1 MFSVYSHFGRYFI
14 YLISIFLTNPEN
26 WYKMDFFFSVYFSY
40 LFLEEEVLIRS
51 VGGRAVFPTGQ
62 ECCVVTGSS
71 LMCSP
76 FLLHPWGYVKV
87 SLHQA
92 FLFSF
97 LFDSYLSMLSTAV
110 HLGRSWWQRE
120 SKRTL
125 NMGMRRRNIIRK
137 RITVE
142 FPHKL
147 LE

>member
-76 FLLHPWGYVKV
+76 FLLHP
-87 SLHQA
+87 
-92 FLFSF
+92 
-97 LFDSYLSMLSTAV
+97 
-110 HLGRSWWQRE
+110 
-120 SKRTL
+120 
-125 NMGMRRRNIIRK
+125 
-137 RITVE
+137 
-142 FPHKL
+142 
-147 LE
+147 